1 MKQPI
6 LKICGLMRAQDVA
19 LCIALRVDIL
29 GFVTEY
35 PLPVP
40 WNLTRQEAHA
50 RMAEV
55 HSRAKTCMVT
65 GGQVDRVVALALEL
79 RPDYVQLHF
88 HETLEDTRQIVKALA
103 PYSIG
108 VIKTIPADSGER
120 LAQFGDARPEQCA
133 VMLERAGVAAVL
145 VDSRAPGNAGESGR
159 PADLELYHRVRSA
172 VAIPVVLAGG
182 ITPENGEALLRH
194 TQPQWIDVMTGV
206 ESSPGCK
213 DARRLRALVR
223 LVRGCCLEESEG

>member
-6 LKICGLMRAQDVA
+6 LKICGLMRSQDVA
-19 LCIALRVDIL
+19 LCIALGVDIL

-40 WNLTRQEAHA
+40 WNLTRQETHA

-55 HSRAKTCMVT
+55 HSLAKTCIVT
-65 GGQVDRVVALALEL
+65 GGQVDQVVALAREL
-79 RPDYVQLHF
+79 QPDYIQLHF
-88 HETLEDTRQIVKALA
+88 HETLKDTRQIVKALA
-103 PYSIG
+103 LYSIG
-108 VIKTIPADSGER
+108 VIKTIPVSSDER

-133 VMLERAGVAAVL
+133 AMLERAGAAAVL

-172 VAIPVVLAGG
+172 VAIPVMLAGG

-213 DARRLRALVR
+213 DARRLQALVR
-223 LVRGCCLEESEG
+223 LVWGCRLEKSEG

>member
-6 LKICGLMRAQDVA
+6 LKICGLMRSQDVA
-19 LCIALRVDIL
+19 MCIALGVDIL

-40 WNLTRQEAHA
+40 WNLTRQEARA

-55 HSRAKTCMVT
+55 RSQAKTCLVT
-65 GGQVDRVVALALEL
+65 GGQVDRVVALAREL
-79 RPDYVQLHF
+79 QPDYIQLHF
-88 HETLEDTRQIVKALA
+88 HETLEETRQIVKALA
-103 PYSIG
+103 PHSIG

-120 LAQFGDARPEQCA
+120 QAQFGDARPEQCA
-133 VMLERAGVAAVL
+133 AMLERAEVAAVL
-145 VDSRAPGNAGESGR
+145 VDSRAPSNAGESGR

-172 VAIPVVLAGG
+172 VSVPVVLAGG
-182 ITPENGEALLRH
+182 ITPENGETLLQH
-194 TQPQWIDVMTGV
+194 THPQWIDVMTGV

-213 DARRLRALVR
+213 DACRLQALIE
-223 LVRGCCLEESEG
+223 LVRGCRLEESEG

>member
-19 LCIALRVDIL
+19 LCIALGVDIL

-40 WNLTRQEAHA
+40 WNLTRQEARA
-50 RMAEV
+50 QMAEV
-55 HSRAKTCMVT
+55 RFRAKTCIVT
-65 GGQVDRVVALALEL
+65 GGQVDTIVALALEL
-79 RPDYVQLHF
+79 QPDYVQLHF

-103 PYSIG
+103 PHSIG
-108 VIKTIPADSGER
+108 VIKTIPASSGER

-133 VMLERAGVAAVL
+133 AMLEHAGVTAVL

-172 VAIPVVLAGG
+172 VATPVVLAGG
-182 ITPENGEALLRH
+182 ITPENGEALLQH
-194 TQPQWIDVMTGV
+194 TQSQWIDVMTGV

-213 DARRLRALVR
+213 DARRLQALVR
-223 LVRGCCLEESEG
+223 LVRGCRLEEAEG